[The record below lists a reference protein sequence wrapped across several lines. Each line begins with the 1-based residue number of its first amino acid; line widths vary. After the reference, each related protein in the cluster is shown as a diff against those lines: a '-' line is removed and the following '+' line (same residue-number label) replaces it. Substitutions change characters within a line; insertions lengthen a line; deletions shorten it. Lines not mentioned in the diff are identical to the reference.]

1 MVVKFLVLFGLIG
14 WVQGLESPCCCK
26 ETQWEATE
34 KFSIGA
40 SSSKTG
46 LRSYTE
52 VGKRFDLSAKQLIS
66 QTCNCKKGTDWRKR
80 WVEAQ
85 RNINVENCFV
95 VGQ

>member
-52 VGKRFDLSAKQLIS
+52 VGKRFDLSA
-66 QTCNCKKGTDWRKR
+66 TDL
-80 WVEAQ
+80 
-85 RNINVENCFV
+85 
-95 VGQ
+95 